1 MKKMNSLNE
10 TFKLCKEHNIGIS
23 RRLLLTLVN
32 DGAIPC
38 VRAGRSVL
46 INWDGLMT
54 YLDTHTLTQDEPVSG
69 IRKITA

>member
-1 MKKMNSLNE
+1 MKKMNSVNQ
-10 TFKLCKEHNIGIS
+10 TFKFCNEYNIGIS

-32 DGAIPC
+32 SGEIPS

-46 INWDGLMT
+46 INWEALMK
-54 YLDTHTLTQDEPVSG
+54 YLDTHTLNQDEPETR